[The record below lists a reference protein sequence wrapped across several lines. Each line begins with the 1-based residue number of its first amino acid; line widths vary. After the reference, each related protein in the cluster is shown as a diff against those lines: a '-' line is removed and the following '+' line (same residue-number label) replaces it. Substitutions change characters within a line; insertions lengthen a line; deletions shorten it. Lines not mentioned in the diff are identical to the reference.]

1 MGNFLNPGWGD
12 GLISGA
18 LGMVGGA
25 ISDRRNYRNQKKLMG
40 LQNEYNL
47 NMLAKQQDYAKEMA
61 GINQGYAMDMA
72 NWSHNA
78 NKNMWDYTNYEN
90 QVAHLK
96 AAGLNPALLYGQ
108 GGGGGATA
116 AGGNAIAGSG
126 QSAGGANTSAPQAI
140 RSQIIE
146 GAGMGIQLGLMNAQK
161 HNLEADAA
169 KKEADAAK
177 TAGVDTELA
186 KTAAKLNEARI
197 ENVNM
202 STEEIAAKA
211 KMWGDTSTMLWQQA
225 RKYASEADY
234 NEKTMDTRIEKA
246 GYETMGSLLK
256 NMETIARTQFTKAQT
271 DAIAENIA
279 IAWYNAGTNRMNATT
294 AADHVTNELFKTMG
308 ELDIKQKQLLK
319 DWIYQGVH
327 AGVAL
332 LEGVTDLV
340 KIKALIK
347 AASKG
352 IKEVVNKR
360 RTNDGKKGW
369 SEEWIKEVFR
379 E

>member
-1 MGNFLNPGWGD
+1 MADISNWGNSL
-12 GLISGA
+12 LSGA
-18 LGMVGGA
+18 VGMIGGA
-25 ISDRRNYRNQKKLMG
+25 ISDRRNYKNQIKLMG
-40 LQNEYNL
+40 QQHQYNKEMGEINQN
-47 NMLAKQQDYAKEMA
+47 YAKEMA
-61 GINQGYAMDMA
+61 MINNQYALGMA
-72 NWSHNA
+72 KESHNM
-78 NKNMWDYTNYEN
+78 NKDMWNYTNYEN

-116 AGGNAIAGSG
+116 AGGTAMPGQGSPG
-126 QSAGGANTSAPQAI
+126 SAPGGAGPQAI
-140 RSQIIE
+140 KSQIIE
-146 GAGMGIQLGLMNAQK
+146 GTGMGIQLGLMNAQK
-161 HNLEADAA
+161 RNLEADAA

-186 KTAAKLNEARI
+186 KTAAKLNEAKI
-197 ENVNM
+197 ENTNM

-246 GYETMGSLLK
+246 GYETMGSLLG
-256 NMETIARTQFTKAQT
+256 NMETIARIQFTKAQT

-294 AADHVTNELFKTMG
+294 AADHVANELFKTMG

-332 LEGVTDLV
+332 IEGVTDLV
-340 KIKALIK
+340 KVKALIK
-347 AASKG
+347 AAAKG
-352 IKEVVNKR
+352 VKEVIRKQHNNEGEGDWNE
-360 RTNDGKKGW
+360 T
-369 SEEWIKEVFR
+369 WIKEIFK

>member
-18 LGMVGGA
+18 LGMIGGA

-90 QVAHLK
+90 QVAHLE

-126 QSAGGANTSAPQAI
+126 QSAGGANTGSPQAI
-140 RSQIIE
+140 KSQIIE
-146 GAGMGIQLGLMNAQK
+146 GTGMGIQLGLMSAQK
-161 HNLEADAA
+161 RKLEADAA
-169 KKEADAAK
+169 KNEADAAK

-197 ENVNM
+197 KNTDM

-225 RKYASEADY
+225 RKYASEAEY

-246 GYETMGSLLK
+246 GYETMGSLLE
-256 NMETIARTQFTKAQT
+256 NMETIAKTQFTKAQT

-294 AADHVTNELFKTMG
+294 AADHIANELFKTMG

-319 DWIYQGVH
+319 DWIYQGIH
-327 AGVAL
+327 AGVEL

-352 IKEVVNKR
+352 IKKVIQKKHNKKE
-360 RTNDGKKGW
+360 DGQW
-369 SEEWIKEVFR
+369 NETWIKEIFK

>member
-1 MGNFLNPGWGD
+1 MADISNWGNSL
-12 GLISGA
+12 LSGA
-18 LGMVGGA
+18 VGMIGGA
-25 ISDRRNYRNQKKLMG
+25 ISDRRNYNNQLKLMG
-40 LQNEYNL
+40 QQHQYNKEMGEINQN
-47 NMLAKQQDYAKEMA
+47 YAKEMA
-61 GINQGYAMDMA
+61 MINNQYALGMA
-72 NWSHNA
+72 KESHNM
-78 NKNMWDYTNYEN
+78 NKDMWNYTNYEN
-90 QVAHLK
+90 QVAHMK
-96 AAGLNPALLYGQ
+96 AAGLNPALLYGN
-108 GGGGGATA
+108 GGGSGATA
-116 AGGNAIAGSG
+116 AGGTAMPGQGTPGS
-126 QSAGGANTSAPQAI
+126 APGGAGPQAI
-140 RSQIIE
+140 KSQIIE
-146 GAGMGIQLGLMNAQK
+146 GTGMGIQLGLMNAQK
-161 HNLEADAA
+161 RKLEADAA
-169 KKEADAAK
+169 KNEADAAK

-197 ENVNM
+197 NNTNM

-246 GYETMGSLLK
+246 GYETMGSLLD
-256 NMETIARTQFTKAQT
+256 NIETIAKTQFTKAQT

-279 IAWYNAGTNRMNATT
+279 IAWYNAGTNRINATT
-294 AADHVTNELFKTMG
+294 AADHVANELFKTTG

-340 KIKALIK
+340 KVKALIK
-347 AASKG
+347 AAAKG
-352 IKEVVNKR
+352 VKEVIRKQHN
-360 RTNDGKKGW
+360 NEGDGDW
-369 SEEWIKEVFR
+369 NETWIKEIFK

>member
-1 MGNFLNPGWGD
+1 MGDFLSPGWGN
-12 GLISGA
+12 GLVSGA
-18 LGMVGGA
+18 LGMIGGA
-25 ISDRRNYRNQKKLMG
+25 ISDRINYRNQKKLMG

-78 NKNMWDYTNYEN
+78 NKDMWDYTNYEN
-90 QVAHLK
+90 QVAHLE

-116 AGGNAIAGSG
+116 AGGNATAGSG
-126 QSAGGANTSAPQAI
+126 QSAGGANTGAPQAI
-140 RSQIIE
+140 KSQIIE

-161 HNLEADAA
+161 RNLEADAA

-197 ENVNM
+197 LNVDM

-211 KMWGDTSTMLWQQA
+211 RMWGDTSTMLWQQA

-246 GYETMGSLLK
+246 GYETMGSLLE
-256 NMETIARTQFTKAQT
+256 NIETIARTQFTEAQT
-271 DAIAENIA
+271 NAIAENIA

-294 AADHVTNELFKTMG
+294 AADHVANELFKTMG

-352 IKEVVNKR
+352 IKEVMNKR
-360 RTNDGKKGW
+360 RTNHGKEGW

>member
-1 MGNFLNPGWGD
+1 MGDISNWGNS
-12 GLISGA
+12 LLSGA
-18 LGMVGGA
+18 VGMIGGA
-25 ISDRRNYRNQKKLMG
+25 ISDRRNYKNQLKLMG
-40 LQNEYNL
+40 QQHQYNKEMGEINQN
-47 NMLAKQQDYAKEMA
+47 YAKEMA
-61 GINQGYAMDMA
+61 MINNQYALGMA
-72 NWSHNA
+72 KESHNM
-78 NKNMWDYTNYEN
+78 NKDMWNYTNYEN

-116 AGGNAIAGSG
+116 AGGTAMPGQGSPG
-126 QSAGGANTSAPQAI
+126 SAPGGAGPQAI
-140 RSQIIE
+140 KSQIIE
-146 GAGMGIQLGLMNAQK
+146 GTGMGIQLGLMNAQK
-161 HNLEADAA
+161 RNLEADAA

-186 KTAAKLNEARI
+186 KTAAKLNEAKI
-197 ENVNM
+197 ENTNM

-234 NEKTMDTRIEKA
+234 NEKTMDTRIEKT
-246 GYETMGSLLK
+246 GYETMGSLLG

-294 AADHVTNELFKTMG
+294 AADHVANELFKTMG

-332 LEGVTDLV
+332 IEGVTDLV
-340 KIKALIK
+340 KVKALIK
-347 AASKG
+347 AAAKG
-352 IKEVVNKR
+352 VKEVIQKQHN
-360 RTNDGKKGW
+360 NEGEGDW
-369 SEEWIKEVFR
+369 SETWVKEIFK

>member
-1 MGNFLNPGWGD
+1 MGNFLSG
-12 GLISGA
+12 GLGGGLVSGA
-18 LGMVGGA
+18 LGMIGGA

-78 NKNMWDYTNYEN
+78 NKDMWDYTNYEN
-90 QVAHLK
+90 QVAHLE

-140 RSQIIE
+140 KSQIIE

-161 HNLEADAA
+161 RNLEADAA

-246 GYETMGSLLK
+246 GYETMGSLLE

-294 AADHVTNELFKTMG
+294 AADHVANELFKTMG

-360 RTNDGKKGW
+360 RTNHEKGEW

>member
-1 MGNFLNPGWGD
+1 MADISNWGNSL
-12 GLISGA
+12 LSGA
-18 LGMVGGA
+18 VGMIGGA
-25 ISDRRNYRNQKKLMG
+25 ISDRRNYKNQLKLMG
-40 LQNEYNL
+40 QQHQYNKEMGEINQN
-47 NMLAKQQDYAKEMA
+47 YAKEMA
-61 GINQGYAMDMA
+61 MINNQYALGMA
-72 NWSHNA
+72 KESHNM
-78 NKNMWDYTNYEN
+78 NKDMWNYTNYEN
-90 QVAHLK
+90 QVAHMK
-96 AAGLNPALLYGQ
+96 AAGLNPALLYGN

-116 AGGNAIAGSG
+116 AGGTAMPGQGTPGS
-126 QSAGGANTSAPQAI
+126 APGGAGPQAI
-140 RSQIIE
+140 KSQIIE
-146 GAGMGIQLGLMNAQK
+146 GTGMGIQLGLMNAQK
-161 HNLEADAA
+161 RNLEADAA

-197 ENVNM
+197 ENTNM

-234 NEKTMDTRIEKA
+234 NEKTMDTGIEKA
-246 GYETMGSLLK
+246 GYETMGSLLG

-279 IAWYNAGTNRMNATT
+279 IAWFNAGTNRMNATT
-294 AADHVTNELFKTMG
+294 AADHVANELFKTMG

-319 DWIYQGVH
+319 DWIYQGIH

-332 LEGVTDLV
+332 IEGVTDLV
-340 KIKALIK
+340 KVKALIK
-347 AASKG
+347 AAAKG
-352 IKEVVNKR
+352 VKEVIRKQHNKEGEGDWNE
-360 RTNDGKKGW
+360 TW
-369 SEEWIKEVFR
+369 VKEIFK

>member
-1 MGNFLNPGWGD
+1 MGDTSNWGSS
-12 GLISGA
+12 LLSGTV
-18 LGMVGGA
+18 GMIGGA
-25 ISDRRNYRNQKKLMG
+25 ISERRNYKNQLKLMG
-40 LQNEYNL
+40 QQHQYNKEMGEINQN
-47 NMLAKQQDYAKEMA
+47 YAKEMA
-61 GINQGYAMDMA
+61 MINNQYALGMA
-72 NWSHNA
+72 KESHNM
-78 NKNMWDYTNYEN
+78 NKDMWNYTNYEN
-90 QVAHLK
+90 QVAHMK
-96 AAGLNPALLYGQ
+96 AAGLNPALLYGN

-116 AGGNAIAGSG
+116 AGGTAMPGQGTPGS
-126 QSAGGANTSAPQAI
+126 APGGAGPQAI
-140 RSQIIE
+140 KSQIIE
-146 GAGMGIQLGLMNAQK
+146 GMGMGIQLGLMNAQK
-161 HNLEADAA
+161 RNLEADAA
-169 KKEADAAK
+169 KKEADATK

-197 ENVNM
+197 ENTNM

-234 NEKTMDTRIEKA
+234 NEKTMDTRVEKA
-246 GYETMGSLLK
+246 GYETMGSLLE

-294 AADHVTNELFKTMG
+294 AADHVANELFKTMG

-332 LEGVTDLV
+332 IEGVTDLV

-347 AASKG
+347 AAAKG
-352 IKEVVNKR
+352 VKEVIRKQHNKEGEGDWNE
-360 RTNDGKKGW
+360 TW
-369 SEEWIKEVFR
+369 VKEIFK

>member
-1 MGNFLNPGWGD
+1 MGDISNWGNS
-12 GLISGA
+12 LLSGA
-18 LGMVGGA
+18 VGMIGGA
-25 ISDRRNYRNQKKLMG
+25 ISDRRNYKNQLKLMG
-40 LQNEYNL
+40 QQHQYNKEMGEINQN
-47 NMLAKQQDYAKEMA
+47 YAKEMA
-61 GINQGYAMDMA
+61 MINNQYALGMA
-72 NWSHNA
+72 KESHNM
-78 NKNMWDYTNYEN
+78 NKDMWNFTNYEN
-90 QVAHLK
+90 QVAHMK
-96 AAGLNPALLYGQ
+96 AAGLNPALLYGN

-116 AGGNAIAGSG
+116 TGGTAMPGQGSSG
-126 QSAGGANTSAPQAI
+126 SAPGGAGPQAI
-140 RSQIIE
+140 KSQIIE

-161 HNLEADAA
+161 RNLEADAA

-186 KTAAKLNEARI
+186 KTAAKLNEAKI

-246 GYETMGSLLK
+246 GYETMGSLLG

-294 AADHVTNELFKTMG
+294 ASDHVANELFKTMG

-332 LEGVTDLV
+332 IEGVTDLV

-347 AASKG
+347 AAAKG
-352 IKEVVNKR
+352 VKEVIRKQHNKEGEGDWNE
-360 RTNDGKKGW
+360 TW
-369 SEEWIKEVFR
+369 VKEIFK